1 MTRVE
6 LEQKRKDE
14 LLAIKRNVRK
24 MLIKKSFSLLGL
36 VAFATAVTLLIGYLA
51 IGAQEQQ
58 FHEVELW
65 KAGKYV
71 YPQ

>member
-6 LEQKRKDE
+6 LEKQRKDE

-24 MLIKKSFSLLGL
+24 VLIKKSFSLLGL
-36 VAFATAVTLLIGYLA
+36 VAFATAVTLLIGYLS

-65 KAGKYV
+65 KARKYV